1 MITFPKKREIVR
13 ISFQL
18 RKDYK
23 TWHDLPIDFHILATN
38 EAIPL
43 SHDPD
48 GPTNIDGLR
57 WSVLARA
64 EGVEWANKDAVF
76 TMEIPRCNVGKFRTY
91 GISILKNYEFHA
103 IPLEFHSTQFH
114 SIPWNS
120 NFHLKM
126 ETSAHIPH
134 SPVSRIYPSPPRLP
148 TGTP

>member
-1 MITFPKKREIVR
+1 MEEKQFEVLITFPTKREIVR

-23 TWHDLPIDFHILATN
+23 TWHDFPIDFHILATN

-76 TMEIPRCNVGKFRTY
+76 TMEIHRCNVGKFRTY
-91 GISILKNYEFHA
+91 GISILKTKQGRASGWA
-103 IPLEFHSTQFH
+103 ISRV
-114 SIPWNS
+114 
-120 NFHLKM
+120 KM
-126 ETSAHIPH
+126 WGI
-134 SPVSRIYPSPPRLP
+134 
-148 TGTP
+148 